1 MDFDKRQE
9 ILGKCDH
16 KANKYDLM
24 TNLAYIERHDN
35 SVNFIYHMQCIV
47 KDICLEAE
55 SARDYDEIFS
65 DLARDV
71 SSLLRV
77 YAKED

>member
-1 MDFDKRQE
+1 MNFDKRQK
-9 ILGKCDH
+9 IRDKCDH

-24 TNLAYIERHDN
+24 MNLAYIRNHDDN
-35 SVNFIYHMQCIV
+35 GSFAYHMQSIV
-47 KDICLEAE
+47 RDICLEAE
-55 SARDYDEIFS
+55 STRDYDDIFS

-71 SSLLRV
+71 SSLLKM

>member
-1 MDFDKRQE
+1 MNFDKRHE

-16 KANKYDLM
+16 KASKYELM
-24 TNLAYIERHDN
+24 TNLAYIESHDN
-35 SVNFIYHMQCIV
+35 NGSLLYHMQSIV
-47 KDICLEAE
+47 KSICLEAE
-55 SARDYDEIFS
+55 SARDYDDIFS

-71 SSLLRV
+71 SSLMKL

>member
-16 KANKYDLM
+16 KASKYELM
-24 TNLAYIERHDN
+24 TILAYIESHDDN
-35 SVNFIYHMQCIV
+35 GSLLYHMQSIV

-55 SARDYDEIFS
+55 SAHDYDEIFS

-71 SSLLRV
+71 SSLLRA